1 MGNIQLFWIIKYRRI
16 SHYPRI
22 FKYRKGIFKYR
33 LGIMKYRH
41 RYKNGFSILD
51 IKKESESVHHGLT
64 HSKKINIKLNDN

>member
-33 LGIMKYRH
+33 LGILKYRH
-41 RYKNGFSILD
+41 GYKNDFFNFGY
-51 IKKESESVHHGLT
+51 KKESESIHHGLT
-64 HSKKINIKLNDN
+64 HSRR